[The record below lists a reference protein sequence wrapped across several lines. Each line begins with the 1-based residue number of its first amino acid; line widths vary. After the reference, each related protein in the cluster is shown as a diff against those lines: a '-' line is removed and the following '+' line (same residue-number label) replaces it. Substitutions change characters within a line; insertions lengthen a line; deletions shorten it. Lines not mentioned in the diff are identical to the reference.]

1 MNECLEKLKQIL
13 KWLSPE
19 SRVLIQKQIDEA
31 YRKEVLKVVP
41 GGKTDKKRNPNE
53 PETPA

>member
-1 MNECLEKLKQIL
+1 MNECLEKLRQIL
-13 KWLSPE
+13 KRISPE
-19 SRVLIQKQIDEA
+19 NRALIEKSIDDA

-53 PETPA
+53 PPTPA